1 MSYSIRRFALS
12 AGLAVLPALGVGLAP
27 AIAGNSTVC
36 AAAATGAP
44 HAALVVDT
52 GSGVATYCVALGA
65 PSITG
70 IQLVEQ
76 AGRQSGMTY
85 RLGFGGQAVCMLNG
99 VGGPSGD
106 DCLTGQSSYW
116 GFWVGDGSGGWTWS
130 SAGAGSVSVHDGD
143 VQGWAWGVGIDGAT
157 HPQPPATRLTD
168 VCKAPSPSPSPSPAG
183 GHGGNGNGSGS
194 GGSGGSGGGNP
205 SSSVPRP
212 AVTPSESASPSP
224 ARASHHRSAPPR
236 VHPSRSGAPPVA
248 SPTQVVAAAGPPPG
262 PRPGSGSPVGIFL
275 ALGFTG
281 VLGAGGWLRVR
292 SGRSKEA
299 P

>member
-12 AGLAVLPALGVGLAP
+12 VGLSLLPALGLGFGPALAGSGT
-27 AIAGNSTVC
+27 AC

-44 HAALVVDT
+44 HAALVVNT

-76 AGRQSGMTY
+76 AGRQFGMTY

-106 DCLTGQSSYW
+106 DCLTGQTSYW

-130 SAGAGSVSVHDGD
+130 STGGASATVHDGD
-143 VQGWAWGVGIDGAT
+143 VQGWAWGVGIDGTT
-157 HPQPPATRLTD
+157 HPRPPATLLTD
-168 VCKAPSPSPSPSPAG
+168 VCKAPSPSPGPSPTG
-183 GHGGNGNGSGS
+183 GH
-194 GGSGGSGGGNP
+194 GGSGGSGGGGGGGGNP
-205 SSSVPRP
+205 SSSAPHP
-212 AVTPSESASPSP
+212 TVTPSVSASPSP
-224 ARASHHRSAPPR
+224 ARASHHHSASPR
-236 VHPSRSGAPPVA
+236 VHPSGSAAPLPVA
-248 SPTQVVAAAGPPPG
+248 SPTQGVAAAGPL
-262 PRPGSGSPVGIFL
+262 PRPDPGSGSPVGIFL

-281 VLGAGGWLRVR
+281 LLGAGGWLRVR
-292 SGRSKEA
+292 SGRSKAA